1 MYCIDAVSECNG
13 CMECEER
20 FPACPVCGEETETV
34 FVDELGEVHGC
45 PNCLEERING
55 DI

>member
-20 FPACPVCGEETETV
+20 FPARPVCGEETETV